1 VGWSRGSSALGIG
14 VLGFHGDAGVVSEA
28 VLEVA
33 PEASQGVAEGVD
45 LGGAEH
51 HCAQNE
57 DEEDLAGAGC
67 THGDDPNSIGVSC
80 DTPGM
85 HLLLM
90 RHGEAVD
97 DSDGQGDGARWLTA
111 KGRRVTREV
120 AAHVAKHRP
129 PAMVITSPLVRAT
142 QTAEI
147 LVGAVGL
154 EDGVV
159 VDGHLASGDVA
170 AILRGLTRYK
180 GQDTI
185 AVVGHE
191 PTLSILT
198 RRLLGDLRW
207 PGFEKSGV
215 CALQWNTDG
224 KARFLWALSPKKLRV
239 IDDLAK
245 FHE

>member
-1 VGWSRGSSALGIG
+1 
-14 VLGFHGDAGVVSEA
+14 
-28 VLEVA
+28 
-33 PEASQGVAEGVD
+33 
-45 LGGAEH
+45 
-51 HCAQNE
+51 
-57 DEEDLAGAGC
+57 
-67 THGDDPNSIGVSC
+67 
-80 DTPGM
+80 M
-85 HLLLM
+85 HLVLM

-111 KGRRVTREV
+111 KGRRVSREV
-120 AAHVAKHRP
+120 AAHVARHRP
-129 PAMVITSPLVRAT
+129 PAVVVTSPLVRAT

-147 LVGAVGL
+147 LAGAVGL

-159 VDGHLASGDVA
+159 VDGHLATGDVA
-170 AILRGLTRYK
+170 AILRGLARRK
-180 GQDTI
+180 GQGTI

-198 RRLLGDLRW
+198 QRLLEDARW

-215 CALQWNTDG
+215 CVLQWNTEG
-224 KARFLWALSPKKLRV
+224 RARFVWALSPRKFRL